1 MKHIEAINAS
11 RSTAL
16 VPDDKFDRHMMRA
29 RVADIDSRKAIFD
42 NQTQDTIDKRAMRSS
57 IRPLTID
64 D

>member
-1 MKHIEAINAS
+1 MKHFEAINAS

>member
-29 RVADIDSRKAIFD
+29 RVADIDSRKAMFD
-42 NQTQDTIDKRAMRSS
+42 TQTQDAINKRVMHSK
-57 IRPLTID
+57 IRPLNIEH
-64 D
+64 